1 MLHVG
6 QPISKPASSVFFE
19 VIYTAYMETRAPE
32 PEKLG
37 RNLTLSGFR
46 KLNEVTLWQ
55 IDPLRNLCAI
65 Y

>member
-1 MLHVG
+1 MDLS

-32 PEKLG
+32 PENLG
-37 RNLTLSGFR
+37 RNLALSVFR
-46 KLNEVTLWQ
+46 KVNEVTLWQ
-55 IDPLRNLCAI
+55 IGPLCNLCPI